1 MQWGGGSILP
11 LHLPS
16 QADTCLW
23 NMYARFQGQGDS
35 PASAGAAVY
44 RLLCMESF
52 DASLCYFWLQ
62 GLLAEYLADDLW
74 VYSGI

>member
-1 MQWGGGSILP
+1 
-11 LHLPS
+11 
-16 QADTCLW
+16 
-23 NMYARFQGQGDS
+23 MYARFRGQGDS

-62 GLLAEYLADDLW
+62 GLLAEYLADGLW